1 MSRTMTG
8 ARARISVD
16 GQLVGMFDSVSYGAA
31 LGNEGIF
38 TLGRFGAH
46 EIAITS
52 YETISV
58 SCTGFRIIGQG
69 ANVLPKFPK
78 LQDLLNLG
86 TVTLSIT
93 DRESGDNIMT
103 VVGAVAV
110 NYSTGHNAKATSK
123 INITYV
129 GTKLEEESGS
139 QDETGDPSIL
149 P

>member
-1 MSRTMTG
+1 MAKTMTG

-38 TLGRFGAH
+38 TLGRYGAH
-46 EIAITS
+46 EIAVTS

-78 LQDLLNLG
+78 LQDLLGLG
-86 TVTLSIT
+86 TVTLAIS
-93 DRESGDNIMT
+93 DRETGENIMT
-103 VVGAVAV
+103 VVGAVPV
-110 NYSTGHNAKATSK
+110 NYSTGHNAKSTSK

-129 GTKLEEESGS
+129 GVKLEEESGS
-139 QDETGDPSIL
+139 QDETGDPTTL